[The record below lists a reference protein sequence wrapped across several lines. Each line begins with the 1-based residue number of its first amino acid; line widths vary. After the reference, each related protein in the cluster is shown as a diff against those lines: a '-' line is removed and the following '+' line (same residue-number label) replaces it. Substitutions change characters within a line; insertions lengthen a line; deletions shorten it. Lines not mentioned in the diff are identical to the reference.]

1 MKYLHSANIVH
12 RDIKPSN
19 ILATENCEIC
29 FCDFGLARQIEDA
42 EADDTKFASALTE
55 YVVTRYYRAPEVMLS
70 SHEYSTAIDI
80 WSLGCTFAELL
91 TRQILFKGANYIQMI
106 KLIFDTL
113 GKPGEE
119 DLQFITNANAKK
131 YVNSLQSKPQ
141 ASLKSVINY
150 PNPLAIDLLD
160 KMLEINPKKRITA
173 EQALDHPYLE
183 AIRDATDEPIFD
195 G

>member
-1 MKYLHSANIVH
+1 
-12 RDIKPSN
+12 
-19 ILATENCEIC
+19 
-29 FCDFGLARQIEDA
+29 
-42 EADDTKFASALTE
+42 
-55 YVVTRYYRAPEVMLS
+55 MLS

-173 EQALDHPYLE
+173 EQVSMLR
-183 AIRDATDEPIFD
+183 I
-195 G
+195 